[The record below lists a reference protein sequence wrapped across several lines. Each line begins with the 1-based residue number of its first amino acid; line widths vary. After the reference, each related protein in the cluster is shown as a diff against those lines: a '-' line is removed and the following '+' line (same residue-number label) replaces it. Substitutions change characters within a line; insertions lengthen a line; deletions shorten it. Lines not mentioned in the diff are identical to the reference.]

1 MDKWAGSATLSDMRH
16 PALLALPLAALA
28 LIGADAPKSE
38 PAKEAP
44 KRASDG
50 SHWEKAYPPA
60 KAGQKRVV
68 IHLEAKADEDDW
80 RVEIVVGKVM
90 ETDGVN
96 QVGMGGSIKEVT
108 VQGWG
113 YTYLEA
119 EPKGVFSTRMAPPP
133 GHKPVTR
140 FVSMQ
145 PKGPFRYNSK
155 LPIVVYVPEG
165 HEVRYRL
172 WQAVTP
178 MTTGEAG

>member
-1 MDKWAGSATLSDMRH
+1 MDKPPGAATLSGMRY
-16 PALLALPLAALA
+16 PALLALTVAALV
-28 LIGADAPKSE
+28 LMGADSPKPE
-38 PAKEAP
+38 PAKESP

-50 SHWEKAYPPA
+50 SHWEKAYPAA
-60 KAGQKRVV
+60 KAGQTRVV

-80 RVEIVVGKVM
+80 RVEVVVGKVM

-96 QVGMGGSIKEVT
+96 QVGMGGTIKEET

-113 YTYLEA
+113 YTYLLA
-119 EPKGVFSTRMAPPP
+119 EPRGVFSTRMAPPP
-133 GHKPVTR
+133 GQKPVTR
-140 FVSMQ
+140 FVGMQ

-155 LPIVVYVPEG
+155 LPIVVYVPED

>member
-1 MDKWAGSATLSDMRH
+1 MDKPPGAATLSGMRY
-16 PALLALPLAALA
+16 PALLALPLAAMV
-28 LIGADAPKSE
+28 LIGADVPKSE

-60 KAGQKRVV
+60 KPGMRRVV
-68 IHLEAKADEDDW
+68 IHLEARPDEDDW
-80 RVEIVVGKVM
+80 KVEIIVGKVI

-96 QVGMGGSIKEVT
+96 RVGMGGEIREET

-113 YTYLEA
+113 YTYLLA

-133 GHKPVTR
+133 GQKPVKA
-140 FVSMQ
+140 FVAMP
-145 PKGPFRYNSK
+145 PKGPFRHNSK
-155 LPIVVYVPEG
+155 LPVVVYVPEG

-172 WQAVTP
+172 WQA
-178 MTTGEAG
+178 TTTEVGQDG